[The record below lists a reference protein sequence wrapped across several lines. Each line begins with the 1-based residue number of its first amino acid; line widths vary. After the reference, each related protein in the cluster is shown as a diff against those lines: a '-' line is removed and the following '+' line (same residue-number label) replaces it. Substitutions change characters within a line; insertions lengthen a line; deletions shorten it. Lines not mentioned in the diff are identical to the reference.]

1 MSSTTTPDDDLQDPI
16 SYFLQDLVYHGKTE
30 RTRDAYERALRDF
43 EEFLG
48 DSNRSPTGGSTVP
61 AEATHR
67 HCMAW
72 VHGLRDRVASSTVAT
87 YAAYLHRFYA
97 YMTQVGVFDANPM
110 TLVMEEMDEK
120 IDTDPTRREL
130 SVPEMRAFVDGI
142 RHPLDRAIVVTLLK
156 TGMRVGELCN
166 LDLRDLR
173 LADGPASEAY
183 ELGGR
188 AQLGGKPDSLYVSSE
203 PTRGTETNGEERTA
217 SNKRKRS
224 TVIPV
229 DDELRWTLERWLAVR
244 PDAISPAEPLFL
256 GVSDHWGRRL
266 TTKSARRIVTQHAK
280 DAGWHRAGGDA
291 SENVTPHYFR
301 HFFTTHLR
309 DRTGDRGIVKY
320 LRGDVAGDIIDT
332 YTHNWGDRVRET
344 YEEYIYSLL

>member
-1 MSSTTTPDDDLQDPI
+1 M
-16 SYFLQDLVYHGKTE
+16 
-30 RTRDAYERALRDF
+30 R
-43 EEFLG
+43 EF
-48 DSNRSPTGGSTVP
+48 
-61 AEATHR
+61 
-67 HCMAW
+67 
-72 VHGLRDRVASSTVAT
+72 VA
-87 YAAYLHRFYA
+87 
-97 YMTQVGVFDANPM
+97 
-110 TLVMEEMDEK
+110 
-120 IDTDPTRREL
+120 
-130 SVPEMRAFVDGI
+130 GI
-142 RHPLDRAIVVTLLK
+142 GHPLDRVVVVTLLK

-173 LADGPASEAY
+173 LADSAASAVY
-183 ELGGR
+183 DLGER
-188 AQLGGKPDSLYVSSE
+188 AQLDGKPDSLYVSSE
-203 PTRGTETNGEERTA
+203 PARGTVTNGEERTA

-229 DDELRWTLERWLAVR
+229 DSELAWTLERWLAVR

-280 DAGWHRAGGDA
+280 EAGWHRAGGDA

-320 LRGDVAGDIIDT
+320 LRGDVAGDVIDT

-344 YEEYIYSLL
+344 YEEHIYSLC